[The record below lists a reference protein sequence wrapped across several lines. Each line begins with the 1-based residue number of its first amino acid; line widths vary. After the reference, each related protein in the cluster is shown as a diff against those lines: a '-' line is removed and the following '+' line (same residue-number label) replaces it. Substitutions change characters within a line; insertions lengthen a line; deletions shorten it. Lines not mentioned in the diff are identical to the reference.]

1 MATIRRFGWLP
12 ILIIVIILAVATVL
26 SAVLSSY
33 FLSRSENSDYAPVLF
48 IAHEDGTQW
57 QEQENLPV
65 FLNERFGDSVI
76 APGMN
81 GTYRFTLRNDNRHA
95 LVFSLAFDE
104 ENEYGIGLGYKLKR
118 DGVYIAGETGHLQA
132 PQLSVA
138 DMTIEA
144 HSSTVFEIEWYWR
157 DNDAADT
164 AAGENGADYTLHI
177 SFTASVRA

>member
-1 MATIRRFGWLP
+1 MYLWRDENGEENGEFRKEDVNVFLYANDVRTAYVDKNDNILTLDHTYVATIRRFGWLP
-12 ILIIVIILAVATVL
+12 ILIIVIILAAATVL

-81 GTYRFTLRNDNRHA
+81 GTYRFTLRN
-95 LVFSLAFDE
+95 E
-104 ENEYGIGLGYKLKR
+104 
-118 DGVYIAGETGHLQA
+118 
-132 PQLSVA
+132 
-138 DMTIEA
+138 
-144 HSSTVFEIEWYWR
+144 
-157 DNDAADT
+157 
-164 AAGENGADYTLHI
+164 
-177 SFTASVRA
+177 